1 MGRHGDIFLLRET
14 NPCYFFFENIRCG
27 IATMDYFVVLKG
39 SRRNYLIYLFV
50 RGKMPLTPSRHHSFR
65 AGNMTI
71 TSSRHHSFRA
81 GNMPLRPSRHH
92 SFHEPSQLFRSSPTQ
107 KYKGRKLSVRCPITL
122 IIFEEQC
129 TPRYWRESN
138 AFVHPL
144 HLIVTAHCES
154 RFLVPIDWRAQAF

>member
-1 MGRHGDIFLLRET
+1 
-14 NPCYFFFENIRCG
+14 
-27 IATMDYFVVLKG
+27 MDYFVVLKG

-50 RGKMPLTPSRHHSFR
+50 RGKMPLTPSGHHSYRAGNMPLTSSRHHSFR
-65 AGNMTI
+65 AGNMTL

-107 KYKGRKLSVRCPITL
+107 KYKGRKLSARCPITL

-144 HLIVTAHCES
+144 HLIVTAHCDS